1 MINATHKLVYLNT
14 WCCLGVITEGGAAS
28 LKEACSWGQALRGY
42 SRAPLPAHLLCFIE
56 AVEMLIS

>member
-1 MINATHKLVYLNT
+1 MINATHKLV
-14 WCCLGVITEGGAAS
+14 CLGMVTEGGAAS